1 MNEARS
7 FSPQVAEQAVQWLLE
22 LQQGPLD
29 PRQQQAWQRWLHADG
44 EHRRAWDHIQKVN
57 QQFAGLPASL
67 AQATVGAPHSP
78 GRRRALKAL
87 LLLGMA
93 GATTLALRQQHW
105 LPPLVADYRSPLGQR
120 RQLQL
125 DDGSRIHLNTTSAVD
140 VRFDAGQRLIHLLEG
155 EIMLTAVA
163 DARPLLISTD
173 QGLITAGRG
182 QVNVRQKPGSTQVQA
197 LQGAVTLQAAG
208 LHGEPQRLADGQ
220 QLEFERQ
227 RFDPPRPLDANS
239 GAWVDG
245 MLIAAHMRL
254 GDFLAEVGRYRRGQL
269 DCDARAANL
278 LLSGSFPLGDTEK
291 ILDSLEAA
299 LPVNVRRFTRYW
311 VTVQSRA

>member
-57 QQFAGLPASL
+57 QQFSGLPGSL
-67 AQATVGAPHSP
+67 VQATVGALHSP

-227 RFDPPRPLDANS
+227 RFNPPRPLDANS

>member
-1 MNEARS
+1 MNEART
-7 FSPQVAEQAVQWLLE
+7 FSPHVAEQAVQWWLE
-22 LQQGPLD
+22 LQEGALD

-44 EHRRAWDHIQKVN
+44 EHRRAWEHIQKVN
-57 QQFAGLPASL
+57 QQFAGLPGPL
-67 AQATVGAPHSP
+67 AQATVGSPYSP
-78 GRRRALKAL
+78 GRRRALKTL

-125 DDGSRIHLNTTSAVD
+125 DDGSRINLNTTSAVD
-140 VRFDAGQRLIHLLEG
+140 VRFDAGQRLIRLLEG
-155 EIMLTAVA
+155 EIMLTAGA
-163 DARPLLISTD
+163 DARPLRISTD
-173 QGLITAGRG
+173 QGLVTADRA
-182 QVNVRQKPGSTQVQA
+182 QVNVRQLPGSTQVQA
-197 LQGAVTLQAAG
+197 LRGALAIEPTGLQGGPL
-208 LHGEPQRLADGQ
+208 RLAGGQ
-220 QLEFERQ
+220 QVEFDRQ
-227 RFDPPRPLDANS
+227 RFTAARPLDANS

-269 DCDARAANL
+269 DCDTSVANL
-278 LLSGSFPLGDTEK
+278 LLSGSFPLGDTER

-299 LPVNVRRFTRYW
+299 LPVKVRRFTRYW
-311 VTVQSRA
+311 VTVQARV

>member
-182 QVNVRQKPGSTQVQA
+182 QVNVRQLPGSTQVQA
-197 LQGAVTLQAAG
+197 LQGAVTLEAAG

-278 LLSGSFPLGDTEK
+278 LLSGSFPLGDTER

>member
-1 MNEARS
+1 MTEARR
-7 FSPQVAEQAVQWLLE
+7 FSPQVAEQAVHWLLE

-44 EHRRAWDHIQKVN
+44 EHRRAWDHIQHVN
-57 QQFAGLPASL
+57 QQFAGLPGSL
-67 AQATVGAPHSP
+67 AQATVGATHSA

-93 GATTLALRQQHW
+93 SATTLALREQHW
-105 LPPLVADYRSPLGQR
+105 LPPLVADYRTPLGQR

-125 DDGSRIHLNTTSAVD
+125 DDGSRVHLNTTSAVD

-155 EIMLTAVA
+155 EIMLTAGV
-163 DARPLLISTD
+163 DTRPLRISTD
-173 QGLITAGRG
+173 QGLVSADRA
-182 QVNVRQKPGSTQVQA
+182 QVNVRQLPHSTQVQA
-197 LQGAVTLQAAG
+197 LRGTVAIQPLGLQGD
-208 LHGEPQRLADGQ
+208 PQRLAGGQ
-220 QLEFERQ
+220 QIEFERQ
-227 RFDPPRPLDANS
+227 RFSPARPLDANS

-254 GDFLAEVGRYRRGQL
+254 ADFLAEVGRYRRGQL
-269 DCDARAANL
+269 DCDASVANL
-278 LLSGSFPLGDTEK
+278 LLSGSFPLGNTER

-299 LPVNVRRFTRYW
+299 LPVKVRRFTRYW
-311 VTVQSRA
+311 ITVQARV

>member
-57 QQFAGLPASL
+57 QQFSGLPGSL
-67 AQATVGAPHSP
+67 VQATVGAPHSP

-227 RFDPPRPLDANS
+227 RFNPPRPLDANS

>member
-1 MNEARS
+1 VNKARS
-7 FSPQVAEQAVQWLLE
+7 FSPHVAEQAVQWLLE

-57 QQFAGLPASL
+57 QQFAGLPGSL

-155 EIMLTAVA
+155 EIMLTAGA

-182 QVNVRQKPGSTQVQA
+182 QVNVRQLPGSTQVQA
-197 LQGAVTLQAAG
+197 LQGAVTLEAAG

-227 RFDPPRPLDANS
+227 RFNPARPLDANS

-245 MLIAAHMRL
+245 MLIAARMRL

-269 DCDARAANL
+269 DCDTRAANL

-299 LPVNVRRFTRYW
+299 LPVKVRRFTRYW
-311 VTVQSRA
+311 VTVQSRV

>member
-227 RFDPPRPLDANS
+227 RFNPPRPLDANS

>member
-1 MNEARS
+1 MSEVRA
-7 FSPQVAEQAVQWLLE
+7 FSTQVAEQAVHWLLDMQE
-22 LQQGPLD
+22 GPLN
-29 PRQQQAWQRWLHADG
+29 PRQLQAWQRWLNADA
-44 EHRRAWDHIQKVN
+44 EHRRAWEHIQQIN
-57 QQFAGLPASL
+57 QQFAGLPGPL
-67 AQATVGAPHSP
+67 AQATLGAPPSP

-125 DDGSRIHLNTTSAVD
+125 DDGSQIHLNTRSAVD

-155 EIMLTAVA
+155 EIMLTAGT
-163 DARPLLISTD
+163 DSRPLHIRTD
-173 QGLITAGRG
+173 QGVVTAGPG
-182 QVNVRQKPGSTQVQA
+182 QVNVRQMPTSTQVQT
-197 LQGAVTLQAAG
+197 LHGAVVIRPAA
-208 LHGEPQRLADGQ
+208 LHDSPLSLGDGQ
-220 QLEFERQ
+220 RIEFERQ
-227 RFDPPRPLDANS
+227 RWSPPQALDANS
-239 GAWVDG
+239 GAWLEG

-269 DCDARAANL
+269 HCDGSTADL

-291 ILDSLEAA
+291 ILDSLEGS
-299 LPVNVRRFTRYW
+299 LPVKVRRFTRYW
-311 VTVQSRA
+311 VTVQART

>member
-1 MNEARS
+1 MNEART
-7 FSPQVAEQAVQWLLE
+7 FSPQVAEQAVQWWLE
-22 LQQGPLD
+22 LQDGALD

-44 EHRRAWDHIQKVN
+44 EHRRAWEHMQKVN
-57 QQFAGLPASL
+57 QQFAGLPGPL
-67 AQATVGAPHSP
+67 AQATVGAPYSP

-140 VRFDAGQRLIHLLEG
+140 VRFDGSQRLIHLLEG
-155 EIMLTAVA
+155 EIMLTAGV
-163 DARPLLISTD
+163 DARPLRISTD
-173 QGLITAGRG
+173 QGLVTAERG
-182 QVNVRQKPGSTQVQA
+182 QVNVRQMLNSTWVQA
-197 LQGAVTLQAAG
+197 LHGAVAIQPAAVQG
-208 LHGEPQRLADGQ
+208 TPLRLADGQ
-220 QLEFERQ
+220 QVEFERQ
-227 RFDPPRPLDANS
+227 RVNPARPLDANS

-269 DCDARAANL
+269 DCDASVANL
-278 LLSGSFPLGDTEK
+278 LLSGSFPLGNTER

-299 LPVNVRRFTRYW
+299 LPVKVRRFTRYW
-311 VTVQSRA
+311 VTVQARV